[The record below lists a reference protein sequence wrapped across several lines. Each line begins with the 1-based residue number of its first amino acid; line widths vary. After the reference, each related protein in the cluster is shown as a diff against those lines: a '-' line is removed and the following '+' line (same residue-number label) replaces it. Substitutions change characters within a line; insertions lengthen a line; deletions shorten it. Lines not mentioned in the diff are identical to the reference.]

1 MTQLETAMYWI
12 EYVIRHDGAP
22 HLRSATQNLTWY
34 QIYLLDVFAFLAVV
48 VLTFFFIVYKLLKC
62 LKNCLCRG
70 KKEKNVSSLKKNK

>member
-62 LKNCLCRG
+62 LKNCLYRG